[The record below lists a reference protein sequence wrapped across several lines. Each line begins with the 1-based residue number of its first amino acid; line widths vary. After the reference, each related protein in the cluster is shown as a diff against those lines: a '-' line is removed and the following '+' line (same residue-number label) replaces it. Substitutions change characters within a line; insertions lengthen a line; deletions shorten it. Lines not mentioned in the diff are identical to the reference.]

1 MELSQHD
8 DVLSQNLV
16 FDEKENDHSVELSQ
30 HDDVLSQNVVFDS
43 EEEESTSRS
52 SEQRTENNKEKDKDW
67 SHLVVFTA
75 HKAGMEKG
83 AKRSK
88 EEINRIIYE
97 SSKNSKFFENARAR
111 DKDLDKRIEKLKSRL
126 ENFRRRSFHQGDET
140 STKTQYSQLLATL
153 EKKRDLTHTW
163 CVVDMDMFFAS
174 VEMRDDP
181 SLKGKPF
188 AVGGM
193 GMISTANYEARK
205 YGVRSAMPGFIARKL
220 CPELVFVRPNF
231 KKYVEVAKITREIF
245 ARYDPEFTAMSL
257 DEASLDLTNY
267 VREVDSGKRKLLN
280 EDDSLSHLSTSE
292 RVVREIREE
301 ILKQT
306 KGCTAS
312 AGIAPNKMLAKIA
325 SEVNKPNGQFYIK
338 PNASSCIEFMRERPL
353 RKIPGVGKVTERI
366 LREVLGLETC
376 GELLQQPRV
385 AVEIDA
391 LFKQST
397 SHWLL
402 ASSLGIANAERS
414 DEHKRSVGPTRKGI
428 SVERTF
434 RVKYEKSDLMTQLKH
449 IATTL
454 SEQMREKKLFGK
466 TLTLKLKTEDFRVI
480 SRSKTLARHIQ
491 HSDDIFRIAK
501 RFLLDQ
507 LPIRLR
513 LMGIRLANFKGSA
526 PALLRGQKKLDNFF
540 RKSDET
546 PSIPKT
552 NVTTTTTSLSKKKRK
567 RKQNILESMYKSPS
581 AQNKKK
587 RSGWV
592 CKRCTFLNTRIDF
605 LACEACN
612 TPRYEN
618 STPSQ

>member
-1 MELSQHD
+1 M
-8 DVLSQNLV
+8 
-16 FDEKENDHSVELSQ
+16 
-30 HDDVLSQNVVFDS
+30 
-43 EEEESTSRS
+43 
-52 SEQRTENNKEKDKDW
+52 
-67 SHLVVFTA
+67 FTA

-97 SSKNSKFFENARAR
+97 SSKNSKFFENARER
-111 DKDLDKRIEKLKSRL
+111 DKQLDKRIEKLKSRL

-312 AGIAPNKMLAKIA
+312 AGTFSFVFII
-325 SEVNKPNGQFYIK
+325 Y
-338 PNASSCIEFMRERPL
+338 
-353 RKIPGVGKVTERI
+353 
-366 LREVLGLETC
+366 LE
-376 GELLQQPRV
+376 P
-385 AVEIDA
+385 
-391 LFKQST
+391 
-397 SHWLL
+397 
-402 ASSLGIANAERS
+402 SL
-414 DEHKRSVGPTRKGI
+414 
-428 SVERTF
+428 
-434 RVKYEKSDLMTQLKH
+434 
-449 IATTL
+449 
-454 SEQMREKKLFGK
+454 
-466 TLTLKLKTEDFRVI
+466 
-480 SRSKTLARHIQ
+480 
-491 HSDDIFRIAK
+491 
-501 RFLLDQ
+501 
-507 LPIRLR
+507 
-513 LMGIRLANFKGSA
+513 
-526 PALLRGQKKLDNFF
+526 
-540 RKSDET
+540 
-546 PSIPKT
+546 
-552 NVTTTTTSLSKKKRK
+552 
-567 RKQNILESMYKSPS
+567 
-581 AQNKKK
+581 
-587 RSGWV
+587 
-592 CKRCTFLNTRIDF
+592 
-605 LACEACN
+605 
-612 TPRYEN
+612 
-618 STPSQ
+618 